1 MISTNSSLMGALSS
15 LRDVQRQVSE
25 TLRRIDPNS
34 EDPMQAKG
42 RREARMIQV
51 EAQQRAAEIAGAL
64 REASLD
70 VEA

>member
-1 MISTNSSLMGALSS
+1 MGALSS

-34 EDPMQAKG
+34 EDPMAAKS
-42 RREARMIQV
+42 RREARMIQA
-51 EAQQRAAEIAGAL
+51 EAQLRAAEISGVL
-64 REASLD
+64 RESALD

>member
-1 MISTNSSLMGALSS
+1 MGALSS

-34 EDPMQAKG
+34 EDPMASKS
-42 RREARMIQV
+42 RREARMIQA
-51 EAQQRAAEIAGAL
+51 EAQMRAAEISSAL
-64 REASLD
+64 RQSALD